1 MRNRNPS
8 HTENIIH
15 KTGSSPFSLHH
26 TIIKPDLN
34 NALYLHCHPEAE
46 FFIME
51 KGKVDFYVEAGH
63 YRLKEGD
70 AVFIPPGMLHNA
82 VRCEGDRKLIKYSAI
97 VFSTEPMERC
107 FPSASSPYFEG
118 LGLHRPECI
127 YTAMSGENKNKK
139 LLSVIREILRYRKKD
154 VTSCELTIQG
164 LLFVCWQE
172 LYNLHLSKINS
183 ATGDNALSKD
193 LLRSMDY
200 MQMHYAEPLSLKQL
214 SEISGYSE
222 SYYCHSFH
230 DYTGATPFEY
240 LNRIRIVKAC
250 ELLSTTDKK
259 ITDIASLVGFNN
271 ISYFNRTF
279 TKVMGATPSAY
290 RRTK

>member
-1 MRNRNPS
+1 
-8 HTENIIH
+8 
-15 KTGSSPFSLHH
+15 
-26 TIIKPDLN
+26 
-34 NALYLHCHPEAE
+34 
-46 FFIME
+46 ME
-51 KGKVDFYVEAGH
+51 KGKVDFYVETGH

-118 LGLHRPECI
+118 LGLHRQECI

-214 SEISGYSE
+214 SEIFGYS
-222 SYYCHSFH
+222 
-230 DYTGATPFEY
+230 
-240 LNRIRIVKAC
+240 
-250 ELLSTTDKK
+250 
-259 ITDIASLVGFNN
+259 
-271 ISYFNRTF
+271 
-279 TKVMGATPSAY
+279 
-290 RRTK
+290 